1 MNLKT
6 SIKGLDAV
14 MNDFSVAGIKA
25 QGRADKVTEAYTRKM
40 ANEAGGYAP
49 VDTGDLRANLIASP
63 HRLAPAS
70 WQFGGTLAYTRRQEY
85 ENKTKKGFIR
95 KAVWNNRTAYRERL
109 REEIERF
116 GK

>member
-1 MNLKT
+1 
-6 SIKGLDAV
+6 
-14 MNDFSVAGIKA
+14 MNDFSVAGIKE
-25 QGRADKVTEAYTRKM
+25 QGRADKVTEAYTGKI
-40 ANEAGGYAP
+40 AHEPGGYAP
-49 VDTGDLRANLIASP
+49 TDTGELRANPIASP

-95 KAVWNNRTAYRERL
+95 KAVWNNRTPYRERL
-109 REEIERF
+109 REEIARF